1 VVVVDGKEADMLSR
15 AATEVGFWT
24 PATKDTVAAIGA
36 ALCAHWAAAKA
47 AAQAQF
53 WGPTTQQNWLDVPRR
68 YLNRVVTNGR

>member
-1 VVVVDGKEADMLSR
+1 MLSR

-36 ALCAHWAAAKA
+36 ALCAHWTAAKA

-53 WGPTTQQNWLDVPRR
+53 WSPTQQNWLDVPRR
-68 YLNRVVTNGR
+68 YLNRVTNGR